1 MSAPDFTQL
10 AERFNIRESVLE
22 NLYEEYN
29 LEVEAFDLDYEFE
42 EYLIEE
48 FAQASFIIAAVNG
61 GDVVECL
68 EAYDDTYSVLADD
81 C

>member
-10 AERFNIRESVLE
+10 SERFNVRESVLE

-29 LEVEAFDLDYEFE
+29 LEVEAFGLDYEFE
-42 EYLIEE
+42 DYLIEE
-48 FAQASFIIAAVNG
+48 FAQASFILTAVEG

-68 EAYDDTYSVLADD
+68 EAYDDTYVSLANDD
-81 C
+81 